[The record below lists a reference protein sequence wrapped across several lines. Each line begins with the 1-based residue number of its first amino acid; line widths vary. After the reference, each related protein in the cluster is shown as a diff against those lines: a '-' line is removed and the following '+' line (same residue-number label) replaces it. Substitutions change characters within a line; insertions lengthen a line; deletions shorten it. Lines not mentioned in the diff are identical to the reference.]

1 MGSGPEPGD
10 AICLR
15 AIWVGRNGPIFFLST
30 PMHPQGHASPVKK
43 RPRGAR
49 HPSRGALLAR
59 LSGPPSASCLFET
72 QIAHCTANRAC
83 PRLRPIPP
91 LVRGERGDQG
101 LSSDARAPFA
111 RASCAE
117 LACSERSL
125 FGQALKAVPAFR
137 RRSSVTRPL
146 ALLVNEE
153 RTRRISSRSSLCAAP
168 GLLRARATSNA
179 LRRKPRSADEM
190 KRERQ

>member
-1 MGSGPEPGD
+1 MRLDAPLQHASRRPAPACVYTPGAVGSRTRGVECVCARPPG
-10 AICLR
+10 AVAGRPLR
-15 AIWVGRNGPIFFLST
+15 A
-30 PMHPQGHASPVKK
+30 
-43 RPRGAR
+43 
-49 HPSRGALLAR
+49 
-59 LSGPPSASCLFET
+59 
-72 QIAHCTANRAC
+72 IAHCTANRAC

-137 RRSSVTRPL
+137 RQSSAPRPL

-153 RTRRISSRSSLCAAP
+153 HARRISSRSSLCAAP

-190 KRERQ
+190 ERERQ

>member
-1 MGSGPEPGD
+1 M
-10 AICLR
+10 
-15 AIWVGRNGPIFFLST
+15 GRNGPIFSLST
-30 PMHPQGHASPVKK
+30 PPHPQGHASPEEK
-43 RPRGAR
+43 RPRRAR

-59 LSGPPSASCLFET
+59 LSGPPSGFLPFEK
-72 QIAHCTANRAC
+72 QIAHCTANQAC
-83 PRLRPIPP
+83 PRPRPIPP
-91 LVRGERGDQG
+91 LARGGRGGQG
-101 LSSDARAPFA
+101 LSSDAMTPFA

-168 GLLRARATSNA
+168 GLLRPRATSNA
-179 LRRKPRSADEM
+179 LRRNRGARTRWNASACKSSSGVKSVSLRTE
-190 KRERQ
+190 